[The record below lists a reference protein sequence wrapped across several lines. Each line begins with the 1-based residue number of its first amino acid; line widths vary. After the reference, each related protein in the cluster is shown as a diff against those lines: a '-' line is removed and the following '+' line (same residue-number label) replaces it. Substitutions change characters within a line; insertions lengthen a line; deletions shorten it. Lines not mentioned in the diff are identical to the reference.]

1 MSFKKVFFP
10 IILSLLLLF
19 TACSAADVDL
29 RKKDLV
35 YDGFADAINHP
46 ESYVDKTVEV
56 TADCIHTYRFASN
69 SVRYSLRAIHKDGE
83 KQAFYE
89 IRTEDGIYP
98 EHGTQTCTKGRFC
111 EGGYILVE
119 SFGKNVALND
129 GKINVNIDTLEMSA
143 ENLKD
148 FIESFR
154 KEYQASEHFE
164 KSIRIF
170 GQYEYFK
177 EYHYLLGL
185 DSDGAITWEIELHDP
200 NNVIDITP
208 KENRTINAVE
218 VIGKLSVYTESN
230 ITYACITVEQIQS
243 VEGSLS

>member
-46 ESYVDKTVEV
+46 ESYVGKTVEV

-69 SVRYSLRAIHKDGE
+69 SVRYSLRAKHEDGE

-98 EHGTQTCTKGRFC
+98 EHGTETCTKGTFC

-119 SFGKNVALND
+119 SFGKKVTLND
-129 GKINVNIDTLEMSA
+129 NETNVDIDALEMSA
-143 ENLKD
+143 ENLKS
-148 FIESFR
+148 FIERFR
-154 KEYQASEHFE
+154 KEYQASENFE

-170 GQYEYFK
+170 GQYEYFN

-185 DSDGAITWEIELHDP
+185 DANGAITWEIELHDP
-200 NNVIDITP
+200 NNVIDIAPT
-208 KENRTINAVE
+208 ESRTINAVE

-230 ITYACITVEQIQS
+230 ITYACITVEQIKS